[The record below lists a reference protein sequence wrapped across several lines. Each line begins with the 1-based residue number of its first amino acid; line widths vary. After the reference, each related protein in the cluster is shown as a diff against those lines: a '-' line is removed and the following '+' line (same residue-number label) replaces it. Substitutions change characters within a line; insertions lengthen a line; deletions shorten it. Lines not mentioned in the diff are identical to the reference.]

1 MNHQVMG
8 YSKIVDSDV
17 DKAIKMV
24 YEFPSS
30 YMKLDLRFQSNLT
43 TSNNV
48 FITVFELINKSWFE
62 CGRTEIVEPGVKDFI
77 KNIPVVY
84 YFERNQIFHIAV
96 SMINCK
102 TSRHILNFDI

>member
-30 YMKLDLRFQSNLT
+30 YMKLDLHFQSNLT

-48 FITVFELINKSWFE
+48 FITVFELINNSWFE

-96 SMINCK
+96 SIINYK
-102 TSRHILNFDI
+102 